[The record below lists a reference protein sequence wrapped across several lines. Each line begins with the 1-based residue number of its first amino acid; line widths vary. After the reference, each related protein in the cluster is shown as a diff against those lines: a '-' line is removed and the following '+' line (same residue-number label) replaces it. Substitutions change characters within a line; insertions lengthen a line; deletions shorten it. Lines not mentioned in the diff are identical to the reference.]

1 MQQMEENFTA
11 NTEQPTIAANTTA
24 TTAVLKGV
32 RCKFLSI
39 LTPADKIR

>member
-1 MQQMEENFTA
+1 MEENFTA
-11 NTEQPTIAANTTA
+11 STEQPTMAASTVT

-39 LTPADKIR
+39 LTPADRIR